1 MDVHACIATLFHL
14 TSNRPADRD
23 GTGRTGRTLISLIP
37 SCQQTS
43 LHIRTQALYRPNLE
57 GEELVKLA
65 CQCLRAGLERDCASG
80 YGLVAYLVTRE
91 GVRRTVVQ
99 GRMD

>member
-1 MDVHACIATLFHL
+1 MHWHKRMATTLPQTDL
-14 TSNRPADRD
+14 GWD
-23 GTGRTGRTLISLIP
+23 GPGRTDIP
-37 SCQQTS
+37 FFHPRPHTHPDPIEPF
-43 LHIRTQALYRPNLE
+43 LHFQALYRPGLE

>member
-1 MDVHACIATLFHL
+1 MDIKSIDWDRPRRPSIVPLSPPAL
-14 TSNRPADRD
+14 TTPNKRLPEQI
-23 GTGRTGRTLISLIP
+23 TTK
-37 SCQQTS
+37 
-43 LHIRTQALYRPNLE
+43 QALYTPGLE

-80 YGLVAYLVTRE
+80 YGLVAYLVTPH
-91 GVRRTVVQ
+91 GIRRTVVQ